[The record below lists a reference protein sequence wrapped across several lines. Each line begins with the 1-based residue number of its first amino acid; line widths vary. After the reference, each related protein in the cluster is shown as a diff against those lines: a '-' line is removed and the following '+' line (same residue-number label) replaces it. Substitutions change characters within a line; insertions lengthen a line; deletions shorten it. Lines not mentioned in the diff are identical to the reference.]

1 MFFVFE
7 IFLFSKKRYCYLVQI
22 LKHKKL
28 KLVLIKR
35 TQTSNFLSPQ
45 LFLQSSYSLPVG
57 FQQINNL
64 CLSKAP
70 GPVHSHP
77 ERVAQVFLSDFS
89 LKRRVQTAHHARRQ
103 LTPHFCIHFCTVIN
117 AVIAGSATSH
127 FKVHEQV

>member
-7 IFLFSKKRYCYLVQI
+7 IFLFSKKRYCYLAQI

-35 TQTSNFLSPQ
+35 TRTSNFLSPQ

-64 CLSKAP
+64 CLSEAP

-89 LKRRVQTAHHARRQ
+89 LQK
-103 LTPHFCIHFCTVIN
+103 
-117 AVIAGSATSH
+117 TSTNSTSCEETTDTTLLYP
-127 FKVHEQV
+127 FLYCYQRCYRWICNFPF